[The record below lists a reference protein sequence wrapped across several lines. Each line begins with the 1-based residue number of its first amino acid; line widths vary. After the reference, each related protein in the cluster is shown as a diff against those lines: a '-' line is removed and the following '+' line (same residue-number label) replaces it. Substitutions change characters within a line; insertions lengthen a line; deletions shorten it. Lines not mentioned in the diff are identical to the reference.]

1 MIDMVSIEELMEQ
14 VIESELEVIKGEL
27 AKALEEAFNVVKK
40 KRAEVEAAYT
50 TKIQEM
56 VVKAKEEIEGEK
68 ARLDIEVKRTILSE
82 KNYWLNKVYE
92 GALNSLEKVR
102 SSKGYREGLE
112 AVLRRELREGST
124 VFCSVAE
131 EDQVKKIV
139 KSIKVKAEVRADQ
152 KIIGGVKIQ
161 YTDIGL
167 VKDYSL
173 NLILDQVFESLKPKI
188 AEILFGEM

>member
-1 MIDMVSIEELMEQ
+1 MVSIEELMEQ